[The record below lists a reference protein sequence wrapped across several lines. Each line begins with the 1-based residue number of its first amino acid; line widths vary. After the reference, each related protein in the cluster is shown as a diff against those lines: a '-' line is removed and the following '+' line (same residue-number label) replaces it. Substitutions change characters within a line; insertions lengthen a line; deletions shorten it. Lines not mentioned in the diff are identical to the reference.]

1 MKRTIIISALLLL
14 AVIIGWV
21 DLKTPPEIDI
31 ELTTLTPIVKA
42 DETPHLSVSLE
53 NRGWRSVTLVQ
64 PGDGSLDGGRTPV
77 ISWTGFNPDFPRGRC
92 GNINALKKDEI
103 FTIAPGEK
111 VQLNSGWIQA
121 SFLGQFPTQ
130 LGTFLLQPGTYE
142 VGFNYSKVPKLKWT
156 GIPLGRHDW
165 FAMRRLRNSTPFE
178 GTSNTVKIVVV
189 DPSK

>member
-31 ELTTLTPIVKA
+31 ELTTLTPIVKT

-64 PGDGSLDGGRTPV
+64 SGDGSLDGWRTPV
-77 ISWTGFNPDFPRGRC
+77 ISWTGFNPDFPSGRC
-92 GNINALKKDEI
+92 GNINALKKEEI

-121 SFLGQFPTQ
+121 SFLGQFPKQ
-130 LGTFLLQPGTYE
+130 LGTFLLQPGIYQ
-142 VGFNYSKVPKLKWT
+142 VSFNYSNVPNLKWT

-178 GTSNTVKIVVV
+178 GASNTAKIVVV

>member
-31 ELTTLTPIVKA
+31 ELITLTPIVKA
-42 DETPHLSVSLE
+42 NETPHLSVSLE

-64 PGDGSLDGGRTPV
+64 PGDGSLVGWRTPV
-77 ISWTGFNPDFPRGRC
+77 ISWAGFNPDFPIGRC

-103 FTIAPGEK
+103 FTIAPGGK

-121 SFLGQFPTQ
+121 SFLARFPTQ
-130 LGTFLLQPGTYE
+130 PGTFLLQPGTYQ
-142 VGFNYSKVPKLKWT
+142 VSFNYSNVPNLKWT

-178 GTSNTVKIVVV
+178 GTSNTVAITVV
-189 DPSK
+189 D

>member
-53 NRGWRSVTLVQ
+53 NHGWRSVTLVQ
-64 PGDGSLDGGRTPV
+64 PGDGSLDGWRTPV
-77 ISWTGFNPDFPRGRC
+77 ISWTGFNPDFPSGRC

-121 SFLGQFPTQ
+121 SFLGQFPKQ
-130 LGTFLLQPGTYE
+130 IGTFLLQPGTYE
-142 VGFNYSKVPKLKWT
+142 VGFNYSNVPKLKWA
-156 GIPLGRHDW
+156 GIPLGRHNW